1 MTDTDALTVYLRQ
14 LERIKD
20 DWDDRKD
27 IGFVT
32 LVGVK
37 FALDLL
43 NLESEAYTPRV
54 LNDYTPY
61 TLICNTNRPEIG
73 GENAEIE
80 KDCLLPLWQLCRR
93 MQETEQDIYAFIFG
107 TEHEL
112 AHIDTD
118 IYF

>member
-1 MTDTDALTVYLRQ
+1 MTAKEIFDIWYKHDGLEPSVRAE

-20 DWDDRKD
+20 DWDDHK
-27 IGFVT
+27 
-32 LVGVK
+32 
-37 FALDLL
+37 
-43 NLESEAYTPRV
+43 Y
-54 LNDYTPY
+54 
-61 TLICNTNRPEIG
+61 
-73 GENAEIE
+73 AEIE

-118 IYF
+118 IYS

>member
-20 DWDDRKD
+20 DWDDRK
-27 IGFVT
+27 
-32 LVGVK
+32 
-37 FALDLL
+37 
-43 NLESEAYTPRV
+43 Y
-54 LNDYTPY
+54 
-61 TLICNTNRPEIG
+61 
-73 GENAEIE
+73 AEIE
-80 KDCLLPLWQLCRR
+80 RDCFLPLWQLCRR

-118 IYF
+118 IYS